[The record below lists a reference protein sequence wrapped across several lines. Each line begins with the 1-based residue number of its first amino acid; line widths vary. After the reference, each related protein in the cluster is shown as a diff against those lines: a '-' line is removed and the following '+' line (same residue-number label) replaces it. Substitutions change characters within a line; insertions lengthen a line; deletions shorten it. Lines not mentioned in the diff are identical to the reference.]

1 MKKMKNGFTLV
12 ELLVVIGILGILMG
26 TLYPAISAALADT
39 SMKTFAMNGRKI
51 VQGIIQANTD
61 RQAKGKTSVWPHNKT
76 DDGLSDDKEDIAGQT
91 FSTATDFFKELFDI
105 EHQTSSDEWQPYIDG
120 YESTWLAGAGVP
132 PATPGSLQKE
142 NVAWTVA
149 KGFTDDLGDFLPV
162 LVSRNASTDTF
173 AKSSTYN
180 SNDMTDRI
188 TLGEKNPLPFGKK
201 GCVIVTKGG
210 GADTYKARDSR
221 PKDIYKSNS
230 FSIPQG
236 IEISYI
242 EP

>member
-1 MKKMKNGFTLV
+1 MKKANKGFTLV

-26 TLYPAISAALADT
+26 TLYPAISSALADT

-51 VQGIIQANTD
+51 VQGIIQVNTD

-76 DDGLSDDKEDIAGQT
+76 EDGLSDDNQDIAGKP
-91 FSTATDFFKELFDI
+91 FSSATDYFKELFDI
-105 EHQTSSDEWQPYIDG
+105 EHQTSSDQWQPYIEG
-120 YESTWLAGAGVP
+120 YEASWLAGAGVP
-132 PATPGSLQKE
+132 PAQPGNLQKE

-162 LVSRNASTDTF
+162 LVSRNANTDTF

-180 SNDMTDRI
+180 SNDMTERI
-188 TLGEKNPLPFGKK
+188 TLGETYAQPFGKK

-230 FSIPQG
+230 FTIPTG
-236 IEISYI
+236 VEVSYI

>member
-1 MKKMKNGFTLV
+1 MKKAQKGFTLV

-26 TLYPAISAALADT
+26 TLYPAISSALADT

-61 RQAKGKTSVWPHNKT
+61 RQAKGKTSVWPHNKQ
-76 DDGLSDDKEDIAGQT
+76 DDGLSDDSDDIAGMS
-91 FSTATDFFKELFDI
+91 FSTSTDFFKELFDI
-105 EHQTSSDEWQPYIDG
+105 QHQTSSDEWQPYIEG
-120 YESTWLAGAGVP
+120 YEASWLAGAGVP
-132 PATPGSLQKE
+132 PAQPGQLQKE

-149 KGFTDDLGDFLPV
+149 KGFTDDLGDFIPV
-162 LVSRNASTDTF
+162 LVSRNADTADF

-180 SNDMTDRI
+180 SNDKTTRI
-188 TLGEKNPLPFGKK
+188 KLGDEYPQPFGKK

-210 GADTYKARDSR
+210 GADTYKARDCR

-230 FSIPQG
+230 FTIPSG
-236 IEISYI
+236 IEITYLA
-242 EP
+242 P